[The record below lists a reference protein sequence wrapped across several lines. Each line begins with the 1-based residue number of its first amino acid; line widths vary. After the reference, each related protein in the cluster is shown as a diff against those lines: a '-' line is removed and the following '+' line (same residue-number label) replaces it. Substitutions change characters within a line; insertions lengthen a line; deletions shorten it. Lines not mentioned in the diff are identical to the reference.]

1 MSAAVTLF
9 HVWGIPVRVE
19 ASWLV
24 IFGLIAWS
32 LSVGYFPQV
41 LPDVPAA
48 TYWVSGL
55 VAALLLFVSVFLH
68 ELSHSLVARRQG
80 LAVSA
85 ITLHIFGG
93 VSQLEAEPDRPGDE
107 FVMAIVGP
115 LTSFVL
121 AGVAAAGAALVGG
134 TPILAAVLR
143 YLALVN
149 GVVGVFNLMPGF
161 PLDGGR
167 VLRAALWRIRGDHRW
182 ATRKASQVGS
192 AVAFGLIALGIVR
205 ALSGQFLGGLWFVL
219 IGLFLRRAAEGSYQ
233 QLVVHRALDPLTVR
247 DVMTRDVVHLT
258 PDATLDHIVD
268 DFFWRHHVS
277 SFPVLEGPRVLGI
290 LSVHQL
296 GEVPRDRWAET
307 PARAVMR
314 PVSDL
319 LTAAPTDRLLE
330 AFEKLLKNGVG
341 RLAVVEEG
349 RLAGYL
355 SLKDVLHVLAVA
367 SAGAG
372 GAGGRARGAP
382 ATAVGATR

>member
-1 MSAAVTLF
+1 MSGAVTLF

-32 LSVGYFPQV
+32 LSVGYFPRV

-121 AGVAAAGAALVGG
+121 AGLAAAGAALAGG
-134 TPILAAVLR
+134 APILAAVLR

-149 GVVGVFNLMPGF
+149 GVVGVFNLVPGF

-182 ATRKASQVGS
+182 ATRKASQAGS

-233 QLVVHRALDPLTVR
+233 QLVVRRALDPLTASSTTSSGAITSR
-247 DVMTRDVVHLT
+247 
-258 PDATLDHIVD
+258 
-268 DFFWRHHVS
+268 VS
-277 SFPVLEGPRVLGI
+277 RCSKGRGSSASSASTSSGRFRVIAGPRRRRAPSCAR
-290 LSVHQL
+290 SVICSL
-296 GEVPRDRWAET
+296 PPPRI
-307 PARAVMR
+307 
-314 PVSDL
+314 
-319 LTAAPTDRLLE
+319 
-330 AFEKLLKNGVG
+330 
-341 RLAVVEEG
+341 
-349 RLAGYL
+349 
-355 SLKDVLHVLAVA
+355 A
-367 SAGAG
+367 SS
-372 GAGGRARGAP
+372 RRS
-382 ATAVGATR
+382 RSS